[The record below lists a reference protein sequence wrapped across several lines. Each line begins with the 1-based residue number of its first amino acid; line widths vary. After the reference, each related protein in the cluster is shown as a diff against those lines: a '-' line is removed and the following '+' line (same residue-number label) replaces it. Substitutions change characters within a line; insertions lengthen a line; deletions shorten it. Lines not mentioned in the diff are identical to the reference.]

1 MRTELSEIAAHHAS
15 WLAIAQRTVATN
27 IANASR
33 PGHGAS
39 VTVPFAQFTD
49 HAARDGVRVASSTGA
64 VMPSGNTVDLAGEM
78 IRGSE
83 IARGGSLNA
92 AVTGAFHRMFL
103 AGLGS

>member
-15 WLAIAQRTVATN
+15 WLAIGQRTVATN

-33 PGHGAS
+33 PGHVANVTASFARFTADLGAE
-39 VTVPFAQFTD
+39 
-49 HAARDGVRVASSTGA
+49 AAPGRAAGQA
-64 VMPSGNTVDLAGEM
+64 VMPSGNTVDLATEM

-83 IARGGSLNA
+83 IARSGSFNS
-92 AVTGAFHRMFL
+92 AVSGAFHRMFL